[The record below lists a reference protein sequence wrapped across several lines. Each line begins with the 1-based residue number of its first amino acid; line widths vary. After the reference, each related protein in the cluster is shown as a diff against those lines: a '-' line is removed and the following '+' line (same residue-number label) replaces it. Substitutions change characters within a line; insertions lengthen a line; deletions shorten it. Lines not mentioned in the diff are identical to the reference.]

1 MSETKLVEYTL
12 KIDGMKCGMCESHVN
27 DVVRKINGVK
37 KVNSSH
43 TKNNSV
49 IVMEEGTSKE
59 AIKEAIAKQG
69 YRVLGEEERPYVKRS
84 LFSFL
89 KK

>member
-27 DVVRKINGVK
+27 DVVRKVSGVK
-37 KVNSSH
+37 RVTSSH
-43 TKNNSV
+43 VKNNSV
-49 IVMEEGTSKE
+49 IIMEEGTSKE
-59 AIKEAIAKQG
+59 KLKDAITKQG
-69 YRVLGEEERPYVKRS
+69 YKVLGEEEKPYVKRG